1 MREPLSIRVLTYS
14 LLACFVVMVAVPL
27 FWMVTTAL
35 KTNKDLYE
43 DFSYLPSKPTLQHFV
58 RVIEREDLLRNIWN
72 SFAVASTTT
81 AVTVVVSAMAAFS
94 IVRYRYRGREWIG
107 RFILFKYVLPTA
119 MLFVSLYTIVV
130 ALGLGNTLKSLM
142 LTYLSFTVPFCTW
155 MLMGYFRSIPAE
167 LEEHAMVDGCTKLGA
182 LVRILLPLSAPGLV
196 ASAIF
201 SFTLAWNEF
210 LLALV
215 FTSDQ
220 TTMTVPIKLSM
231 MVVGDQYIWGQLMAG
246 AVLAS
251 VPVAIL
257 YFLGQRF
264 VVQGLAAGSVK
275 GELEGWANRYRR
287 RAWPRRP
294 RRGRTPRPCPTRRP
308 RSRRRR
314 SPF

>member
-1 MREPLSIRVLTYS
+1 MREPLSIRVLTYG
-14 LLACFVVMVAVPL
+14 LLALFVLMVAVPL

-58 RVIEREDLLRNIWN
+58 RVIQREDLLRNIWN

-94 IVRYRYRGREWIG
+94 IVRYNYRGREWIG

-119 MLFVSLYTIVV
+119 MLFVSLYAIVV

-167 LEEHAMVDGCTKLGA
+167 LEEHAMVDGCTKIGA

-215 FTSDQ
+215 FTSDH

-246 AVLAS
+246 AILAS
-251 VPVAIL
+251 IPIAVL
-257 YFLGQRF
+257 YFIGQRF
-264 VVQGLAAGSVK
+264 VVKGLAAGAVK
-275 GELEGWANRYRR
+275 G
-287 RAWPRRP
+287 
-294 RRGRTPRPCPTRRP
+294 
-308 RSRRRR
+308 
-314 SPF
+314 